1 MLRTIKVTYKDGKEE
16 TISDIIY
23 WRLEKGFLKM
33 ETTSD
38 RKIYIARVAI
48 KRFTVT

>member
-1 MLRTIKVTYKDGKEE
+1 VIRTIKVTYKDGKEE
-16 TISDIIY
+16 TISDIVY

-33 ETTSD
+33 ETISD
-38 RKIYIARVAI
+38 HKIYIAKVAI